1 METLNKEKSYLIKA
15 GFVLVVIL
23 SLYCIALTVSE
34 IKNYNFI
41 GGGATASNTISFDG
55 TGEISAVPDLATVT
69 FTIKEDAKDVKDA
82 QTNVTSKETAILA
95 FLDKSGIAKKDIKT
109 ENYNSNPTY
118 QWRQGVCPSPV
129 ATSDAN
135 YYC

>member
-41 GGGATASNTISFDG
+41 GGGATASNNISFDG
-55 TGEISAVPDLATVT
+55 TGGS
-69 FTIKEDAKDVKDA
+69 
-82 QTNVTSKETAILA
+82 
-95 FLDKSGIAKKDIKT
+95 
-109 ENYNSNPTY
+109 
-118 QWRQGVCPSPV
+118 
-129 ATSDAN
+129 
-135 YYC
+135 